1 MKTLFCDDCI
11 RKILETMQHQLIKEF
26 LIYDTE
32 ERKFYPIDNAMSMQI
47 GDYSL
52 EIEYKKSDYK
62 IDINYASK

>member
-1 MKTLFCDDCI
+1 
-11 RKILETMQHQLIKEF
+11 MQHQLIKEF

-62 IDINYASK
+62 IDINYATQLSQQIFSNKACINAA

>member
-1 MKTLFCDDCI
+1 
-11 RKILETMQHQLIKEF
+11 MQHQLIKEF

-32 ERKFYPIDNAMSMQI
+32 KRKFYLIDNGMSMQI

-52 EIEYKKSDYK
+52 EIEYKKNDYK

>member
-1 MKTLFCDDCI
+1 
-11 RKILETMQHQLIKEF
+11 MQHQLIKEF

-47 GDYSL
+47 GDDSL